1 MTGVVDNKSGFHL
14 EDISHDGHW
23 FADSI
28 SVERIAVASFSDLDY
43 RRSRDNSKNYHVFG
57 LGDCKVVSA
66 PEVVTLPTGTTDPLG
81 YYAPRVKLAASYRM
95 PDLLQEKGQQID
107 LDLAFLLTPYNKDPS
122 HEPGGVLSAARLYP
136 TLTFNIPSAIRK
148 EKSSRMR

>member
-1 MTGVVDNKSGFHL
+1 MRLRRAGVRLVSALGDTSWMSLSAVRALTKAHTNGTGWAMTGVVDKKSGFHL

-95 PDLLQEKGQQID
+95 PDLLQEKWLSSAQMMR
-107 LDLAFLLTPYNKDPS
+107 LDSL
-122 HEPGGVLSAARLYP
+122 
-136 TLTFNIPSAIRK
+136 
-148 EKSSRMR
+148 